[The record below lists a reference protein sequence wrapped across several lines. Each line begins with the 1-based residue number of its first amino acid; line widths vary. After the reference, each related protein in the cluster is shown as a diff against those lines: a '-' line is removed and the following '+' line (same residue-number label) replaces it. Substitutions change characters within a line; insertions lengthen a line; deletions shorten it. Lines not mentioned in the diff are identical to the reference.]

1 MTHVEDELS
10 SQPEC
15 WSRAAKDAADHTRAL
30 PAAGERVAIVGCGTS
45 WFMAQSAAALRERSG
60 RGETDA
66 FAASEF
72 PYGRSYDR
80 VVALTRSGT
89 TTEVLELLGRLRGRT
104 RTTAITAD
112 PGTPVMD
119 RADEVVVLAYADEQ
133 SVVQTRFATTALTL
147 LRAHLGRH
155 SDAVVADARTAL
167 ETPLPAGLADCTQF
181 TFLGRGWT
189 VGLANEAGL
198 KMREAARAWTEAYPA
213 MEYRHGP
220 VSITTHGT
228 ATWMLG
234 EAPEGLARQV
244 RDTGGLWVAGEL
256 DPLAE
261 LVRVQRLAVAVA
273 TARGLDPDR
282 PRHLTRSVILT
293 PGADPGRD
301 GNPSANSGPNPGPSP
316 SANPGG
322 RPGPAPRSR

>member
-1 MTHVEDELS
+1 MTHVEHELN

-15 WSRAAKDAADHTRAL
+15 WIRAAEQAKAHDGEL
-30 PAAGERVAIVGCGTS
+30 PELGERVAIVGCGTS
-45 WFMAQSAAALRERSG
+45 FFMAQAAAALREGSG
-60 RGETDA
+60 QGETDA

-72 PYGRSYDR
+72 PESRSYDR

-112 PGTPVMD
+112 PATPVME
-119 RADEVVVLAYADEQ
+119 RADDLVVLDFADER

-147 LRAHLGRH
+147 FRAHLGLH
-155 SDAVVADARTAL
+155 TDDVVADARTAL
-167 ETPLPAGLADCTQF
+167 ATPLPEGLVDCAQF

-198 KMREAARAWTEAYPA
+198 KMREASLAWTEAYPA

-220 VSITTHGT
+220 ISVTTAGT

-234 EAPEGLARQV
+234 EAPEGLAEQV
-244 RDTGGLWVAGEL
+244 RATGGRWVAGEL

-261 LVRVQRLAVAVA
+261 LVRAQRLAVAVA
-273 TARGLDPDR
+273 AARGLDPDR
-282 PRHLTRSVILT
+282 PRHLTRSVVL
-293 PGADPGRD
+293 A
-301 GNPSANSGPNPGPSP
+301 PSA
-316 SANPGG
+316 
-322 RPGPAPRSR
+322 R

>member
-1 MTHVEDELS
+1 MTHVEHELN

-15 WSRAAKDAADHTRAL
+15 WIRAAEQAKAHDGAL
-30 PAAGERVAIVGCGTS
+30 PEVGERVAIVGCGTS
-45 WFMAQSAAALRERSG
+45 FFMAQAAAALREGSG
-60 RGETDA
+60 QGETDA

-72 PYGRSYDR
+72 PESRSYDR

-112 PGTPVMD
+112 PATPVME
-119 RADEVVVLAYADEQ
+119 RADDLVVLDFADER

-147 LRAHLGRH
+147 FRAHLGLH
-155 SDAVVADARTAL
+155 TDDVVADARTAL
-167 ETPLPAGLADCTQF
+167 ATPLPEGLVDCAQF

-198 KMREAARAWTEAYPA
+198 KMREASLAWTEAYPA

-220 VSITTHGT
+220 ISVTTAGT

-234 EAPEGLARQV
+234 EAPEGLAEQV
-244 RDTGGLWVAGEL
+244 RATGGRWVAGDL

-261 LVRVQRLAVAVA
+261 LVRAQRLAVAVA
-273 TARGLDPDR
+273 AARGLDPDR
-282 PRHLTRSVILT
+282 PRHLTRSVVL
-293 PGADPGRD
+293 
-301 GNPSANSGPNPGPSP
+301 SP
-316 SANPGG
+316 SAH
-322 RPGPAPRSR
+322 